1 MKLRTKELSTVSFTL
16 AIAIFCGIWSAKC
29 YGLTVFIKWSS
40 ATFSPLP
47 KGMSIFYYGGVR
59 YLIPTFS
66 EGFFLSYQQNLCP
79 WGDNFS
85 SASAR
90 FVPFSA
96 SGWSYASKLITIKI
110 LVLGLWSLIQF
121 SLPLRLLLLLGFLL
135 VYSPCDRV
143 LIWTESATTMF
154 VEISI
159 GNFSFCR
166 ISKCHW

>member
-1 MKLRTKELSTVSFTL
+1 MGLNPSWTGFSKESCISIVKLRTKELSTVSFTL
-16 AIAIFCGIWSAKC
+16 ALAIFCGIWSAKC
-29 YGLTVFIKWSS
+29 SGLTVFIKWSS
-40 ATFSPLP
+40 ATFSPLQ

-90 FVPFSA
+90 FVPFSE
-96 SGWSYASKLITIKI
+96 
-110 LVLGLWSLIQF
+110 GLLSLIQF

-135 VYSPCDRV
+135 DYSPCDRV
-143 LIWTESATTMF
+143 LIWIESATPLCLSRF
-154 VEISI
+154 LFEISVSV
-159 GNFSFCR
+159 G
-166 ISKCHW
+166 